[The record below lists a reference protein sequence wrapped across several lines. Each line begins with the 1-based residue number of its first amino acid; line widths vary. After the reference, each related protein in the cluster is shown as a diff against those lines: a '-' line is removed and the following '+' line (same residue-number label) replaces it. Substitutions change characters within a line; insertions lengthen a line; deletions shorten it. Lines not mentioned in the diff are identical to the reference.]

1 MVFSSELNEM
11 SGFSAILVKLEALE
25 KGNVALKNVFTL
37 DDFCVYTG
45 YSKSWAY
52 KLTSGRK
59 LPYFQPEGKAIYF
72 RREDVEAFLLRNPI
86 KSKNQLETTLK
97 KG

>member
-1 MVFSSELNEM
+1 MTTESNQN
-11 SGFSAILVKLEALE
+11 SGFSAILSKLVSLE
-25 KGNVALKNVFTL
+25 KGSVAQKNVFTL
-37 DDFCVYTG
+37 DDFCTYTG

-86 KSKNQLETTLK
+86 KSKKQLEDVLNK
-97 KG
+97 

>member
-1 MVFSSELNEM
+1 MVSNANQ
-11 SGFSAILVKLEALE
+11 SGDFSAVLSKLESLE
-25 KGNVALKNVFTL
+25 KGNVAQKNVFTL
-37 DDFCVYTG
+37 DDFCTYTG

-59 LPYFQPEGKAIYF
+59 LPYFQPEGKAIFF

-86 KSKNQLETTLK
+86 RSRKQLE
-97 KG
+97 KGIK

>member
-1 MVFSSELNEM
+1 MTTELNHIG
-11 SGFSAILVKLEALE
+11 GFSAILSKLENLE
-25 KGNVALKNVFTL
+25 RGNIALKNVFTL
-37 DDFCVYTG
+37 DDFCTYTG

-86 KSKNQLETTLK
+86 KSQKQLESALK
-97 KG
+97 

>member
-1 MVFSSELNEM
+1 MTNNVEL
-11 SGFSAILVKLEALE
+11 GGAITAMMGKLETLE

-37 DDFCVYTG
+37 DDFCAYTG

-52 KLTSGRK
+52 KLTCGRK
-59 LPYFQPEGKAIYF
+59 LPYFQPEGKAIFF

-86 KSKNQLETTLK
+86 KSKKQLETTLK
-97 KG
+97 K

>member
-1 MVFSSELNEM
+1 MTVNKSND
-11 SGFSAILVKLEALE
+11 GDFSAVLNKLESLE
-25 KGNVALKNVFTL
+25 KGNIAQKNVFTL
-37 DDFCVYTG
+37 EDFCTYTG

-59 LPYFQPEGKAIYF
+59 LPYFQPEGKAIFF

-86 KSKNQLETTLK
+86 RSRKQLE
-97 KG
+97 KGIK